1 MTLLIDGYNLL
12 HVTEITGL
20 ASRKH
25 SPSKQHSPGQRHSP
39 GKRGGPTSLQRS
51 REALLRF
58 LAASIDETDLPRTTV
73 VFDANDVP
81 PGLPKIVDYHGMTIL
96 YAVDYADADSLIEEL
111 IQSDTSPRSLLV
123 VSSDHRIQRA
133 ARRRRAKYIDSDL
146 WYGDLCRR
154 RSTYLQNRS
163 QQVEKPAV
171 PLSDAEVAYWSQQFL
186 SDTELIAGAEA
197 EHAGSEHEE
206 DGASDSTPSAEGED
220 WANPF
225 PPGYGEDLLEE

>member
-12 HVTEITGL
+12 HVTGITGL

-25 SPSKQHSPGQRHSP
+25 SPGQRHSS

-58 LAASIDETDLPRTTV
+58 LAASIDEIDLPRTTV

-163 QQVEKPAV
+163 QQVEKPTV
-171 PLSDAEVAYWSQQFL
+171 PLSDAEVAYWSQQFV
-186 SDTELIAGAEA
+186 SDTDPIAGAEV
-197 EHAGSEHEE
+197 EHAGSEHAGSEYEE
-206 DGASDSTPSAEGED
+206 DEASDSTPSAEGED

-225 PPGYGEDLLEE
+225 PPGYGDDLLEE